1 MSAGVHA
8 QTKRGSGKYLHLRSE
23 LTRLLSQNLLDFH
36 MVESTLSTAA
46 NGRTPESP
54 V

>member
-8 QTKRGSGKYLHLRSE
+8 QTKQAAESTSGPK

>member
-8 QTKRGSGKYLHLRSE
+8 QTKRAAESTSTSGPK